1 MRMNETMK
9 VERCR
14 EIVVETNRAKVE
26 LSLHLAQCQALAQG
40 QLL

>member
-1 MRMNETMK
+1 MNETMK

-26 LSLHLAQCQALAQG
+26 LSLHLAKCQVLG
-40 QLL
+40 RTPS